1 MNYGEIKHNL
11 TSLVFGE
18 TADLEEVED
27 LGYLYDSV
35 NRAISE
41 IGVFFP
47 YVAKYEFDIDESDA
61 NAGENIYID
70 MSDRPGYLG
79 FADTPV
85 LYEKD
90 GETLYKRFSA
100 YEIEDEHT
108 IVIDPVGHVGSYRIM
123 YKCQCTQVTKDTPD
137 TYVPEIPLKAHHLIP
152 ILAAYWLWLDD
163 DEQKAAQYRNLYE
176 QDRDEIRVK
185 EKSTRMKIT
194 PDKWGVI

>member
-18 TADLEEVED
+18 TSDLEEVED

-35 NRAISE
+35 NRALSE
-41 IGVFFP
+41 IEVFFP
-47 YVAKYEFDIDESDA
+47 YVAKYEFDIDEADA
-61 NAGENIYID
+61 NDGENIYID
-70 MSDRPGYLG
+70 MSDLPGYLG
-79 FADTPV
+79 LADTPV

-100 YEIEDEHT
+100 FEIEDEHT

-123 YKCQCTQVTKDTPD
+123 YKCHCSTITSTTPD
-137 TYVPEIPLKAHHLIP
+137 TFVPEIPLKAHHLIP

-163 DEQKAAQYRNLYE
+163 DEQKATQYRNLYE

-185 EKSTRMKIT
+185 DKATRIKIT